1 MTNGLE
7 RRVARLEAMTGTDE
21 TIDIAKMLAAA
32 RVRARDDP
40 EGFER
45 ERRAWVADCETRLA
59 AGETLSAQAVELLDG
74 HRRLERFEQME
85 AQS

>member
-45 ERRAWVADCETRLA
+45 ERRAWVADAKRGSQPARRCRRRP
-59 AGETLSAQAVELLDG
+59 SKLLDG